1 MRYSVLGFNQ
11 SKIINETNLDL
22 TDLILLQYIQ
32 QACASPKMNF
42 VMTEDDKPLVW
53 IYHSKLHQ
61 DLPILDMA
69 ESTLKN
75 RLSNLKKQGF
85 IQSQNITTNK
95 MRGSRT
101 YYGITEK
108 TLDYLYSDEEMTTSR
123 QKYAVERPR
132 HSESTPYNQLNSID
146 NKLENTITINSNS
159 NEFLGKI
166 KSTKR
171 KSLYEK
177 CSDQISEFTTN
188 IGLQEVLHDY
198 LKIRLQMKDKP
209 LYEGTWKGML
219 KKLAKMDNQIDVVNE
234 SIERGWASFFE
245 HKSCSKGKEKFGE
258 DDNII
263 SEKGDF
269 DSSGETF

>member
-1 MRYSVLGFNQ
+1 MSDNRDFKGVWIPKEIWLNKDLTMLEKVIYTEISSLDNENHCIAGNEYFAEFCNCSVSAVTKAIKHLKDIELIQELAFDGRHRKLRVVKFTKQ
-11 SKIINETNLDL
+11 TSKIYE
-22 TDLILLQYIQ
+22 
-32 QACASPKMNF
+32 
-42 VMTEDDKPLVW
+42 
-53 IYHSKLHQ
+53 
-61 DLPILDMA
+61 A
-69 ESTLKN
+69 ESENL
-75 RLSNLKKQGF
+75 LSN
-85 IQSQNITTNK
+85 NTDNN
-95 MRGSRT
+95 
-101 YYGITEK
+101 
-108 TLDYLYSDEEMTTSR
+108 TTS
-123 QKYAVERPR
+123 K
-132 HSESTPYNQLNSID
+132 
-146 NKLENTITINSNS
+146 ENTITINSNS

-166 KSTKR
+166 KNTKR

-177 CSDQISEFTTN
+177 CSDQISEFTNN

-219 KKLAKMDNQIDVVNE
+219 KKLATMDNQIDVVNE

-245 HKSCSKGKEKFGE
+245 HKSYSKGKEKFGE

>member
-1 MRYSVLGFNQ
+1 MSDNRDFKGVWIPKEIWLNKDLTMLEKVIYTEISSLDNENHCIAGNEYFAEFCNCSVSAVTKAIKHLKDIELIQELAFDGRHRKLRVVKFTKQ
-11 SKIINETNLDL
+11 SSKIYE
-22 TDLILLQYIQ
+22 
-32 QACASPKMNF
+32 
-42 VMTEDDKPLVW
+42 
-53 IYHSKLHQ
+53 
-61 DLPILDMA
+61 A
-69 ESTLKN
+69 ESENL
-75 RLSNLKKQGF
+75 LSNNIDTNTSSKK
-85 IQSQNITTNK
+85 
-95 MRGSRT
+95 
-101 YYGITEK
+101 
-108 TLDYLYSDEEMTTSR
+108 D
-123 QKYAVERPR
+123 
-132 HSESTPYNQLNSID
+132 
-146 NKLENTITINSNS
+146 TITINSNS

-177 CSDQISEFTTN
+177 CSDQISEFTNN

-245 HKSCSKGKEKFGE
+245 HKSYSKGKEKFGE

-269 DSSGETF
+269 ESSGETF

>member
-1 MRYSVLGFNQ
+1 MSDNRDFKGVWIPKEIWLNKDLTMLEKVIYTEISSLDNENHCIAGNEYFAEFCNCSVSAVTKAIKHLKDIELIQELAFDGRHRKLRVVKFTKQ
-11 SKIINETNLDL
+11 PSKIYE
-22 TDLILLQYIQ
+22 
-32 QACASPKMNF
+32 
-42 VMTEDDKPLVW
+42 
-53 IYHSKLHQ
+53 
-61 DLPILDMA
+61 A
-69 ESTLKN
+69 ESENL
-75 RLSNLKKQGF
+75 LSNNIDTNTSSKK
-85 IQSQNITTNK
+85 
-95 MRGSRT
+95 
-101 YYGITEK
+101 
-108 TLDYLYSDEEMTTSR
+108 D
-123 QKYAVERPR
+123 
-132 HSESTPYNQLNSID
+132 
-146 NKLENTITINSNS
+146 TITINSNS

-219 KKLAKMDNQIDVVNE
+219 KKLDKMDNQIDVVNT

-245 HKSCSKGKEKFGE
+245 QKSYSKGKEKFGE

-269 DSSGETF
+269 ESSGETF